1 MRKLFLGAA
10 MLLMA
15 NVSFGQLVSDNA
27 VIPVSVTLNSI
38 LRLTVTSGGNIN
50 FVFNTIDQYE
60 NGLGPGGQ
68 YTTIFTVASS
78 RDFDV
83 ILGAE
88 DNDFIGFETGNSI
101 ELDYLGFNVTG
112 PGADSDFRLLEVLT
126 TVGLV
131 PIVDGGAGRASDN
144 EFEIAWEFATSTVL
158 GESGRDD
165 LLTRSFNA
173 DIYMT
178 NVFLSVSPK

>member
-1 MRKLFLGAA
+1 MRKLLLGAA

-15 NVSFGQLVSDNA
+15 NASFGQLVSDNA

-88 DNDFIGFETGNSI
+88 DADFIGFETGNVI
-101 ELDYLGFNVTG
+101 ELYYLGFNITG
-112 PGADSDFRLLEVLT
+112 PGADATFRVLEDLT
-126 TVGLV
+126 TAGLV
-131 PIVDGGAGRASDN
+131 PIVDGTANRASIN
-144 EFEIAWEFATSTVL
+144 EFEIAWEFATPAVL
-158 GESGRDD
+158 GVNGDDD